1 MNQTLNKD
9 WKKEYESKKVSPEEA
24 VKCIKS
30 GDRVYAGTASSV
42 AYGLLDALWERRGE
56 LEEVEIQSSQAF
68 EPCAIYEQ
76 YEDNPF
82 SINTYFVGVNERKM
96 YRHGKPVRFTSFHL
110 SQADLWSRENAMPHV
125 CLFEVSEP
133 DENGNMSYGPSGVAV
148 QDALKLY
155 ALEHGSKI
163 ILEVNKEVPY
173 VIGEGNLI
181 NVSEAD
187 YIVEYDR
194 PILSYETPESD
205 EIAHQISSHIMPLVP
220 DGATIQL
227 GLGTISTAIG
237 YGLLKKNDLGI
248 HTELFNQPMLDLI
261 ENGNVTNKN
270 KGYMDG
276 LSVYSFSLGTEKLY
290 KFLDKNPSMYCVPFS
305 VANDARN
312 IAKNRKMISINSTMS
327 IDIYGQC
334 ASECMAWNQQSGCGG
349 QLDFVRGAQWSEG
362 GKSIIATT
370 SSFMKNGKR
379 MSKIVPFF
387 ASGSVVTTPRSDVQY
402 VATEYGCVNL
412 KPLSM
417 GDRARALIELAHPD
431 FRDELTEAAKQHG
444 LIK

>member
-1 MNQTLNKD
+1 MSQIANKD
-9 WKKEYESKKVSPEEA
+9 WKKEYESKKVSAAEA
-24 VKCIKS
+24 VSCIKS

-56 LEEVEIQSSQAF
+56 LDGVEIQSSQAF
-68 EPCAIYEQ
+68 ESSAIYEQ

-110 SQADLWSRENAMPHV
+110 SEAYIWAKENAMPHV

-148 QDALKLY
+148 QEALKEY

-163 ILEVNKEVPY
+163 ILEVNKHVPY
-173 VIGEGNLI
+173 VLGEGNTI

-194 PILSYETPESD
+194 PILSYETPATD
-205 EIAHQISSHIMPLVP
+205 EIAEQISSHIMPLVP

-237 YGLLKKNDLGI
+237 YGLMNKNDLGI
-248 HTELFNQPMLDLI
+248 HTELFNQPMIDLI
-261 ENGNVTNKN
+261 ENGNVTNRC

-276 LSVYSFSLGTEKLY
+276 VSVYSFSLGTEKLY
-290 KFLDKNPSMYCVPFS
+290 DFLDHNPSMYCVPFS
-305 VANDARN
+305 VSNDPRN
-312 IAKNRKMISINSTMS
+312 IAKNKKMISINSTMS

-370 SSFMKNGKR
+370 SSFVKNGKR
-379 MSKIVPFF
+379 ISKIVPCF
-387 ASGSVVTTPRSDVQY
+387 APGSVVTTPRSDVQY

-431 FRDELTEAAKQHG
+431 FRAELREAAKEHN
-444 LIK
+444 LI